1 MCTGLESVQQQHV
14 YKPFNFWI
22 ISAFWCKKKRC
33 RIYLT
38 VDNSKHAFFCSVGN
52 IYIYKQYYFFSF
64 YLLK

>member
-1 MCTGLESVQQQHV
+1 MMCTGLEGVQQQHV

-52 IYIYKQYYFFSF
+52 IYIY
-64 YLLK
+64 